1 MKIQKVTIRNF
12 KIIKDLEKEIN
23 GANIIVLGDNDV
35 GKSTFIQALGIGLGL
50 SKDIP
55 RNAEGEINIITN
67 DKGEEYQFKT
77 VIRDGKQMI
86 EVIAPNGLRDNRKST
101 ISTLVGAI
109 DFDIDE
115 FVELSNSKAG
125 KKKQIEIV
133 KSFLNQDVQ
142 VELGNIER
150 QIEAAYSDR
159 TEVNRNIKNW
169 KGFINESDI
178 TKDDL
183 SKYSTKIEVSLI
195 NEKLQKSIEVNSKID
210 GVIQK
215 NETRSE
221 QIESNTQRIND
232 LEKEILELKNKNKE
246 LDKLSS
252 DAEKWLKENQR
263 IDTSEFEKQLNDSNH
278 HNEMYNKVQ
287 DYYSKEE
294 KLKEFKKEEQELTKS
309 IETNRQLLSDAV
321 RDSELPIK
329 DLTFNEDSL
338 LYKGIEVDEKCLST
352 SEIMHLGI
360 QLKMAK
366 NPNVNAIFLQRGES
380 LGLKKLKLI
389 QELCKEKGYQ
399 IIMEKVEPGTEE
411 LKIEIMPELK

>member
-1 MKIQKVTIRNF
+1 MKIQKVIIKNF

-77 VIRDGKQMI
+77 IIRDGKQMI

-133 KSFLNQDVQ
+133 KSFLDQDVQ

-159 TEVNRNIKNW
+159 TEINRNIKSW
-169 KGFINESDI
+169 EGFLKESDI

-195 NEKLQKSIEVNSKID
+195 NEKLQKSIEVN
-210 GVIQK
+210 
-215 NETRSE
+215 
-221 QIESNTQRIND
+221 
-232 LEKEILELKNKNKE
+232 
-246 LDKLSS
+246 
-252 DAEKWLKENQR
+252 
-263 IDTSEFEKQLNDSNH
+263 
-278 HNEMYNKVQ
+278 
-287 DYYSKEE
+287 
-294 KLKEFKKEEQELTKS
+294 
-309 IETNRQLLSDAV
+309 
-321 RDSELPIK
+321 
-329 DLTFNEDSL
+329 
-338 LYKGIEVDEKCLST
+338 
-352 SEIMHLGI
+352 
-360 QLKMAK
+360 
-366 NPNVNAIFLQRGES
+366 
-380 LGLKKLKLI
+380 
-389 QELCKEKGYQ
+389 
-399 IIMEKVEPGTEE
+399 
-411 LKIEIMPELK
+411 